1 MLCAHVQW
9 LMVAS
14 VILFGLGYANL
25 FSIIFSLAIKHVPAR
40 AHEVSSLLVTGIAGG
55 AIVTPLLGIV
65 TEATGT
71 QTAAFV
77 AMLVIWVYMC
87 LIFGKVSKTANE
99 SA

>member
-1 MLCAHVQW
+1 
-9 LMVAS
+9 
-14 VILFGLGYANL
+14 
-25 FSIIFSLAIKHVPAR
+25 
-40 AHEVSSLLVTGIAGG
+40 VTGIAGG

-65 TEATGT
+65 TDATGT